1 MAEESPGGPK
11 RRRIIHWNPEA
22 GKEQARRGPAWPRVI
37 AWTLGG
43 AFALLL
49 AAGLVIRGLK
59 LFLGPEVFTPAPVAA
74 VGSPSI
80 AEASS
85 AFISQA
91 KAEQAFELVS
101 KALKELRRVPADH
114 PSQLEQLITM
124 ERLFTQGETLLRSR
138 DFGRAFAVF
147 EALNPEIESF
157 TRNVKAKG
165 EARQGYDS
173 ILLRIKELEL
183 ARSLAPGALEAAF
196 EAAGAGSKLLAD
208 GNFAGAK
215 KQFDAGF
222 AQLKRAEE
230 ALTAF
235 VKARMFDGQRAL
247 AAGEKAAARQAFE
260 QALAKSPGLEAALQ
274 GLKRA
279 ETSDRVHAL
288 LQQGAKLELQK
299 QFKEAAEAYKQA
311 FALDGFSAAAQE
323 GQSRSARLEKETRFA
338 SAKAAAD
345 EAIQARD
352 WNRAIAELQNA
363 LKVTPQN
370 TEVQA
375 QLKTARANAHQE
387 AVQKALAK
395 AFDYEK
401 AYQWSEAREA
411 YSETL
416 KLDADHAEAKE
427 GYTRVGTV
435 IRALLQY
442 QKYIEAAEQ
451 LANRSDFQGAIRRFN
466 EAMAVKP
473 SYLVNS
479 DRVQQ
484 LHAQLMEQNK
494 PVEVT
499 FKSDGS
505 TWVQITNFKAPQK
518 FDSEV
523 MRILPG
529 DYEVIG
535 RRKGYR
541 DINLLL
547 QVRAGTPPPLVTVI
561 CNVPSDQK

>member
-1 MAEESPGGPK
+1 
-11 RRRIIHWNPEA
+11 
-22 GKEQARRGPAWPRVI
+22 
-37 AWTLGG
+37 
-43 AFALLL
+43 
-49 AAGLVIRGLK
+49 
-59 LFLGPEVFTPAPVAA
+59 
-74 VGSPSI
+74 
-80 AEASS
+80 
-85 AFISQA
+85 
-91 KAEQAFELVS
+91 
-101 KALKELRRVPADH
+101 
-114 PSQLEQLITM
+114 M
-124 ERLFTQGETLLRSR
+124 ERLFTQGEALLRNR
-138 DFGRAFAVF
+138 DFGRAFSVF
-147 EALNPEIESF
+147 EALNPEIETF

-165 EARQGYDS
+165 EARQGYDA

-196 EAAGAGSKLLAD
+196 EAAGAGSKVLAD

-222 AQLKRAEE
+222 AQLKIAED
-230 ALTAF
+230 ALATF
-235 VKARMFDGQRAL
+235 VKARLFDGQRAL
-247 AAGEKAAARQAFE
+247 AAGEKSGARQAFE
-260 QALAKSPGLEAALQ
+260 QALAKSPGLEAAVQ

-279 ETSDRVHAL
+279 ENIDRVHAL
-288 LQQGAKLELQK
+288 LQQGAKLEQQK
-299 QFKEAAEAYKQA
+299 NFKEASEAYKQA

-323 GQSRSARLEKETRFA
+323 GQSRAAQLEKETRFA
-338 SAKAAAD
+338 AAKSAAE

-352 WNRAIAELQNA
+352 WNRAITELQNA

-387 AVQKALAK
+387 SVQKALAK

-442 QKYIEAAEQ
+442 QKYVEAAEQ

-484 LHAQLMEQNK
+484 LHALLMEQNK
-494 PVEVT
+494 PVDVT

-505 TWVQITNFKAPQK
+505 TWVQITNFRAPQK
-518 FDSEV
+518 FDSEA

-547 QVRAGTPPPLVTVI
+547 QVRAGTPPPIVTVI